1 MKQGNYY
8 STYNFYGVIIFPSFV
23 SKRGLITGIVVDTK
37 MITGIVVNTKI
48 ITGIV
53 VNTKMCNSVIQLCR
67 KTINFLEKIYL
78 LDECLSST
86 IIFVLVIINVQI
98 LIIYNT
104 KHLFMTGQSYSW
116 CLTSS

>member
-1 MKQGNYY
+1 MKQGNYH
-8 STYNFYGVIIFPSFV
+8 SYNFYCVIIFPSFV

-37 MITGIVVNTKI
+37 M